1 MSDEIEKD
9 GELNKDDQGQLDMG
23 DVFDPAA
30 GRIKN
35 INIEDE
41 MSTSY
46 LDYAMSV
53 IVSRAL
59 PDVRDGLKPVHRRIL
74 FAMNDLGLRSNA
86 KFRKSATV
94 VGEVLGKYH
103 PHGDTAV
110 YDSMVRMAQD
120 FAMRYPLVNGQGN
133 FGSVDGDSAA
143 AMRYTESKMQ
153 KITDEMLVDIEKNTV
168 DFQDNYDGTRQEP
181 KVLPA
186 RIPNLLVNGTVG
198 IAVGMATSIPPHN
211 LTEVLDATIHLI
223 NNPEATTDD
232 LCEFVKGPDF
242 PTGAKIYNS
251 AEIKE
256 AYATGKGR
264 VLMRAV
270 ANIEDAKGK
279 GSKIIVT
286 EIPYQ
291 VNKSTLIERIADLVK
306 EKKLEGIS
314 DLRDESDRE
323 GMRIVVELKRDAYP
337 NKILNQLYKQTALQS
352 TFHVNTLALVNGI
365 EPRVLTLKM
374 VLGEF
379 IKHRQVVIT
388 RRSEYDL
395 AAAKLRAHI
404 LEGLIKAL
412 DHLDEVIAIIR
423 KSKDKLEAK
432 LNLIKKFKFTEIQ
445 TDAILEMRLHQL
457 SRLDRTKIDDEYK
470 AKLEIIAYLEDLLAH
485 PEKVL
490 KVAEEELVEIR
501 EKYGDERKT
510 EVVDEGISSFK
521 DEDLIPNEN
530 VIVTLT
536 QDNYVKRVPVSTYRS
551 QNRGGKGVMGMSG
564 ASEDQEESVA
574 HLMTVKTHDN
584 LLFFT
589 DAGKVYQLKVYELP
603 VASRTAKGQAIVNF
617 ISVSNEEKVTSIINI
632 SNADLSNE
640 QCFLMM
646 VTNKGVVKKTPL
658 SYFANVR
665 RNGIAAINLHSG
677 DQLGWVKM
685 AQTGDETLIVT
696 RDGQSIRFSEKD
708 ARAMGRGAAGIR
720 GIKLK
725 GNDEV
730 VGADILN
737 HSSTKSSVLVISENG
752 YGKKTKIDQFHL
764 QGRGGSGV
772 KAMQVTQKTGELVG
786 MIMADENVRDVIL
799 ISSSGQIIRLPAKSF
814 PEIGR
819 ATQGVRVMRLR
830 DNDKLCSLAPVKK
843 DVVEDEEAVSGAPEV
858 TGGQESLGEKT
869 PVLQD
874 ESVADESEQLELE
887 IDENVSRKPEKVVKK
902 SSGESVKSTSKSVQ
916 SVIKK
921 SALRP
926 TQGKLKSVVKKPE
939 VKKTTKPVVKKSEL
953 KKATTKPVD
962 KKTKP
967 KKETK
972 PTTNKKNNDK
982 SSGFT
987 KKAI

>member
-1 MSDEIEKD
+1 MSEEEKNLNNDRDEKAQQNL
-9 GELNKDDQGQLDMG
+9 GE
-23 DVFDPAA
+23 VFDPSL
-30 GRIKN
+30 GRVKN
-35 INIEDE
+35 VNIEDE

-53 IVSRAL
+53 IVQRAL

-74 FAMNDLGLRSNA
+74 FAMNDLGLRSSA

-251 AEIKE
+251 EEIKE

-270 ANIEDAKGK
+270 ANIEEQKGK
-279 GSKIIVT
+279 GSRIIIT

-291 VNKSTLIERIADLVK
+291 VNKSTLIERIAELVK
-306 EKKLEGIS
+306 EKKIEGIS

-337 NKILNQLYKQTALQS
+337 NKILNQLYKQTALQT

-379 IKHRQVVIT
+379 IKHRQEVIR

-404 LEGLIKAL
+404 LEGLKKAL
-412 DHLDEVIAIIR
+412 DHLDEVIKIIR
-423 KSKDKLEAK
+423 SSKDKLEAK

-445 TDAILEMRLHQL
+445 ADAILEMRLHQL
-457 SRLDRTKIDDEYK
+457 SRLDRQKIDDEYNE
-470 AKLEIIAYLEDLLAH
+470 KLKLIAYLEDLLAH
-485 PEKVL
+485 EEKIL
-490 KVAEEELVEIR
+490 KVAEDELIEIK

-510 EVVDEGISSFK
+510 EVVDEGISNFK

-551 QNRGGKGVMGMSG
+551 QNRGGKGVLG
-564 ASEDQEESVA
+564 AGGVQEEDESIA
-574 HLMTVKTHDN
+574 HLMTTKTHDN

-589 DAGKVYQLKVYELP
+589 DSGKVFQLKVYELP

-617 ISVSNEEKVTSIINI
+617 ISISNEEKVTSIINI
-632 SNADLSNE
+632 SKSEISNE
-640 QCFLMM
+640 QCCLMM
-646 VTNKGVVKKTPL
+646 VTKQGVVKKTPL
-658 SYFANVR
+658 AYFANVR
-665 RNGIAAINLHSG
+665 RNGIAAINLHKN

-685 AQTGDETLIVT
+685 ATPGDEALIVT

-730 VGADILN
+730 VGADILS
-737 HSSTKSSVLVISENG
+737 HSSIKNSILVISENG

-786 MIMADENVRDVIL
+786 MIVADENVKDVIL
-799 ISSSGQIIRLPAKSF
+799 ISSSGQIIRLLAKSF

-819 ATQGVRVMRLR
+819 ATQGVRVMRLKES
-830 DNDKLCSLAPVKK
+830 DKLCSLAPVRKDVEDEDPSTSLGAGPQEQEPEGVDLSTSLGSGSEGQEQESKLAKVQELPIESKKPEIKKTVTKKPISPVKK
-843 DVVEDEEAVSGAPEV
+843 DV
-858 TGGQESLGEKT
+858 
-869 PVLQD
+869 
-874 ESVADESEQLELE
+874 
-887 IDENVSRKPEKVVKK
+887 
-902 SSGESVKSTSKSVQ
+902 
-916 SVIKK
+916 
-921 SALRP
+921 
-926 TQGKLKSVVKKPE
+926 
-939 VKKTTKPVVKKSEL
+939 KPVVKKSVPKKAGPTVVKKPEL
-953 KKATTKPVD
+953 KKSVI
-962 KKTKP
+962 KKSND
-967 KKETK
+967 
-972 PTTNKKNNDK
+972 NKGDG
-982 SSGFT
+982 GFR
-987 KKAI
+987 KKAL